1 MQARRRILTTVVAV
15 VVLVL
20 SIIGAGFFLAGYRA
34 HFVTPPSMGTEL
46 PVGSLAVTKPVP
58 IRDVETGDTVT
69 VRGAN
74 DTTHTHNVVEM
85 LDQSAIT
92 QGVLNGAPDAAAAT
106 DDNLEGKVIFS
117 SPALGWGLR
126 ILGNMAVG
134 WLLMFVASLRVE
146 DELHRRRYRHTGVF
160 LGLAIGIIIIRPL
173 LGASL
178 LGMHINGSGEDAYAE
193 AHVVS
198 TGLLPVKVVPLGEGG
213 GEDSDVMT
221 PTGSDATAIDYEPNE
236 RGDFVFQ
243 PRPVLTW
250 PWAVG
255 LLGLVIS
262 PFIWFYLQYR
272 RALREEAQQDS
283 APTTTEFSAV
293 GRDA

>member
-1 MQARRRILTTVVAV
+1 
-15 VVLVL
+15 
-20 SIIGAGFFLAGYRA
+20 
-34 HFVTPPSMGTEL
+34 
-46 PVGSLAVTKPVP
+46 
-58 IRDVETGDTVT
+58 
-69 VRGAN
+69 
-74 DTTHTHNVVEM
+74 
-85 LDQSAIT
+85 
-92 QGVLNGAPDAAAAT
+92 
-106 DDNLEGKVIFS
+106 
-117 SPALGWGLR
+117 
-126 ILGNMAVG
+126 MAVG

-198 TGLLPVKVVPLGEGG
+198 TGLLPVKVVPLGDGG

-221 PTGSDATAIDYEPNE
+221 PTGSDATAIDYEPNDK
-236 RGDFVFQ
+236 GDFVFQ

-283 APTTTEFSAV
+283 TSTTTEFSAV